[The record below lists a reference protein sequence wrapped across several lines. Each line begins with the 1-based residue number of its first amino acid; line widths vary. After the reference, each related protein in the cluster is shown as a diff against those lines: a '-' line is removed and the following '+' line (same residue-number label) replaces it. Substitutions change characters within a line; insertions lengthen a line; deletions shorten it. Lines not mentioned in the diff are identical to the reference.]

1 MKKLIQITLV
11 IILFSLII
19 VTVPN
24 ALIRDKDDFSVIEN
38 ELIKE
43 EKFTQNGI
51 KLKYSVDR
59 AIQDEYLDIKEK
71 LNDIFKEDIKETENN
86 ISLKDEYKEI
96 KVSLWKQEDKTNVEI
111 IYLNESLDKNTSQ
124 IKNYLEKIR
133 NLKAYDLKYFNFVK
147 VKIINNDKEFL
158 KDIIK
163 QNVKLNSLNTV
174 DIYNGFVTKGEL
186 NNSENISFAF
196 IEYDEQE
203 YLIVGTPVIFLTY

>member
-43 EKFTQNGI
+43 ERFTQNGI